1 MTLRISR
8 RTESTTARVLREFD
22 TRQTIAPQRGRD
34 RRKFI
39 IHHQVQVG
47 KHLVSPLTRRS
58 DCGQH
63 VAAAV
68 SIRSGRGSIALGPVL
83 GGLIYDSFSSYA
95 WLFIGAF
102 SLGIG
107 AFLSALAFTRL
118 PRRRMMAA
126 VG

>member
-68 SIRSGRGSIALGPVL
+68 SIRSGRGSMTHDRVLRFAPVF
-83 GGLIYDSFSSYA
+83 GSHVEAARFA
-95 WLFIGAF
+95 VEQ
-102 SLGIG
+102 
-107 AFLSALAFTRL
+107 ALAWIDASTLCADSSLL
-118 PRRRMMAA
+118 P
-126 VG
+126 GG